1 MCTPPL
7 VRRLRRQR
15 RNWDLDRHHRPLR
28 GHRLRLELSKQ
39 WVSSCS
45 TTVLTRA
52 NAAEHHTLVHAGA
65 GRAVVFPAGE
75 ALVNAGARAGGHAAR
90 ADAAADGL
98 QRAVVD
104 ADVVVAVLDILSW
117 ATRRSKLHAAP
128 SAQPKPGWPGRCPRP
143 ACHRARCRTTPSW
156 AAPWPPPTASS
167 SPSLIHAP
175 RPKHAVARD
184 EGVEAEGLGREDDRR
199 RWSCR
204 PRSLPRPSRCSRRPC
219 IQ

>member
-1 MCTPPL
+1 MCTPPF

-52 NAAEHHTLVHAGA
+52 NAAEHHTLVRAGA

-143 ACHRARCRTTPSW
+143 ACHRARCRTIPSRSSR
-156 AAPWPPPTASS
+156 PGPPGR
-167 SPSLIHAP
+167 
-175 RPKHAVARD
+175 RP
-184 EGVEAEGLGREDDRR
+184 GRR
-199 RWSCR
+199 RR
-204 PRSLPRPSRCSRRPC
+204 HRRRRR
-219 IQ
+219 